1 MLGSMLDAGEW
12 SVARN
17 ELTIKVAAS
26 AALIDMYAS
35 NESKRVI
42 IASASGALG
51 RAVKLEILPGGSP
64 QANSGKS
71 APAPNG
77 SSRGRAEQE
86 PVVRRMM
93 EKFGAEIRT
102 VIDHKRK

>member
-1 MLGSMLDAGEW
+1 
-12 SVARN
+12 
-17 ELTIKVAAS
+17 
-26 AALIDMYAS
+26 MYAS
-35 NESKRVI
+35 NEGKRLI
-42 IASASGALG
+42 IASASEILG
-51 RAVKLEILPGGSP
+51 RGVKLQILPGAAP
-64 QANSGKS
+64 VPANARKS

>member
-1 MLGSMLDAGEW
+1 LAGSD
-12 SVARN
+12 
-17 ELTIKVAAS
+17 LTIKVAAS

-35 NESKRVI
+35 AEGKRVI
-42 IASASGALG
+42 IAAASGVLG
-51 RAVKLEILPGGSP
+51 RAVKLQILPGAVSEGNGP
-64 QANSGKS
+64 KVAG
-71 APAPNG
+71 APAG

-86 PVVRRMM
+86 PVVKRMM